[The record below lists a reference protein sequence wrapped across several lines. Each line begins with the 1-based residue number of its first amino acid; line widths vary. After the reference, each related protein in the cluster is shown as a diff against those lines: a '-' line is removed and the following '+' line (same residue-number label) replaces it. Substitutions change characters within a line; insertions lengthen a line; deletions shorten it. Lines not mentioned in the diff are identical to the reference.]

1 MRITYYEEKIKE
13 EKELSI
19 SHNIYTRSYYLIK
32 FLKDFIYYTNITY
45 INIPEKVLINP
56 FQKTDFKKLLENHT
70 DPNPLEL
77 IWRSNATLCS
87 MGTAVWENSN
97 GKKYRIFKIKIND
110 SVEKTSR
117 LINAACY
124 ESSYNHEDIWSGD
137 VEPMDI
143 GIEYPITI
151 KIFKNGEMDYEIHH
165 PKDDNTN
172 ILTKMSCL
180 FNYKYSLKKL
190 SQQFHISTE
199 NVVDEILKLVKGKD
213 LVNLFE
219 LYLSYRTSSIKEAKT
234 YSMRY
239 SDTPNG
245 IITNYIK
252 LEIFKIKRELNI
264 NYQNLKKAISENDYV
279 FINTHENI
287 LIEEANYLSK
297 ITPILNQINGKLYN
311 VNDPLFELFIP
322 TINEYKNLITKIY
335 NQKSKNSY
343 NMIDDNEKKELV
355 NSLFIVMDATV
366 LEEINN
372 NPMKGTPLEGLH
384 LHNVINELTNSYK
397 EKIREIANKLPVEIT
412 DNIVMEASNMVY
424 DKYLE

>member
-1 MRITYYEEKIKE
+1 
-13 EKELSI
+13 
-19 SHNIYTRSYYLIK
+19 
-32 FLKDFIYYTNITY
+32 
-45 INIPEKVLINP
+45 
-56 FQKTDFKKLLENHT
+56 
-70 DPNPLEL
+70 
-77 IWRSNATLCS
+77 
-87 MGTAVWENSN
+87 
-97 GKKYRIFKIKIND
+97 
-110 SVEKTSR
+110 
-117 LINAACY
+117 
-124 ESSYNHEDIWSGD
+124 
-137 VEPMDI
+137 
-143 GIEYPITI
+143 
-151 KIFKNGEMDYEIHH
+151 MDYEIHH

-297 ITPILNQINGKLYN
+297 ITPILNQ
-311 VNDPLFELFIP
+311 
-322 TINEYKNLITKIY
+322 
-335 NQKSKNSY
+335 
-343 NMIDDNEKKELV
+343 
-355 NSLFIVMDATV
+355 
-366 LEEINN
+366 
-372 NPMKGTPLEGLH
+372 
-384 LHNVINELTNSYK
+384 
-397 EKIREIANKLPVEIT
+397 
-412 DNIVMEASNMVY
+412 
-424 DKYLE
+424 